1 MEKVREEKSL
11 IYQLVQ
17 IHSETKEIESHEVET
32 RDQVEGLLLT
42 PDQIAAV
49 TRTPEEI

>member
-17 IHSETKEIESHEVET
+17 IHSETKEIESTEVET
-32 RDQVEGLLLT
+32 RDRVEDILLKS
-42 PDQIAAV
+42 DQIAAI